1 MRSAAEVIEAIHN
14 ARYTG
19 RKVGL
24 ENTRALLQTLELS
37 AVVPAVH
44 VAGTNGKGSVCA
56 MVESMLRRAGYHT
69 GLYTSPFLQS
79 YHERIRLDGQ
89 PVSDELLADC
99 GNQLLD
105 AAARLRTQG
114 IEPTAFELG
123 TALALM
129 IFRRAQVDV
138 MVMEVG
144 LGGRLDPT
152 NIITPLVSAITAI
165 GLDHVQLLG
174 GTLPQIAA
182 EKAGIIKPQVPV
194 VCHPASA
201 EVAQVFQQTAVRV
214 GAPLHQLKASQV
226 TDARC
231 DAGGG
236 DAVFHLA
243 DGSHPLRVALA
254 GEYQLLNA
262 LTALEIIACLRQQ
275 GWNIPAAAQAEGL
288 RTVCWP
294 ARLEW
299 CGQVLLDGA
308 HNPQGLSALRTYVE
322 TFLPARRRVLLT
334 GVLEDHLQENTAALL
349 MSLGDAAVAITPDSP
364 RAMPA
369 DALAKL
375 LQAEGKP
382 VRTAPTLREGLRLAQ
397 EWAGSQGIV
406 IVAGSLY
413 LAGAARTE
421 LGLLWR

>member
-24 ENTRALLQTLELS
+24 ENTRALLQALGLS

-79 YHERIRLDGQ
+79 YHERIRLDGL
-89 PVSDELLADC
+89 PISDELLADC
-99 GNQLLD
+99 GNELLD
-105 AAARLRTQG
+105 TAERLRAQG

-129 IFRRAQVDV
+129 VFQRAQVDI
-138 MVMEVG
+138 MVVEVG

-152 NIITPLVSAITAI
+152 NVITPLVSAITAI

-174 GTLPQIAA
+174 ETLPQIAA
-182 EKAGIIKPQVPV
+182 EKAGIIKLQVPV
-194 VCHPASA
+194 VCHPAPA
-201 EVAQVFQQTAVRV
+201 EVAEVFRQTAAQL
-214 GAPLHQLKASQV
+214 GAPLHQLMASQV
-226 TDARC
+226 TQARC
-231 DAGGG
+231 DAHGA
-236 DAVFHLA
+236 DAVFQLA
-243 DGSHPLRVALA
+243 DGSYPLRIALA
-254 GEYQLLNA
+254 GEYQLLNT
-262 LTALEIIACLRQQ
+262 LTALEIIACLREQ
-275 GWNIPAAAQAEGL
+275 GWSISASAQAEGL

-299 CGQVLLDGA
+299 HGQVLLDGA
-308 HNPQGLSALRTYVE
+308 HNPQGLSALKAYTDR
-322 TFLPARRRVLLT
+322 FLPTSRRVLLT
-334 GVLEDHLQENTAALL
+334 GVLEDHLQKNTAALL
-349 MSLGDAAVAITPDSP
+349 ASMGDAVVTITPNSP

-369 DALAKL
+369 DALARL

-382 VRTAPTLREGLRLAQ
+382 VRTADTLHEGLQLAQ
-397 EWAGSQGIV
+397 EWAGSQGVV

-413 LAGAARTE
+413 LAGAARSE
-421 LGLLWR
+421 LGLPWR